1 MNKENMPEIKIGV
14 VAVSRDCFPESL
26 SVNRRKAL
34 MDAYTKKY
42 GKDHIYEC
50 PICIVE
56 SEIHMVQ
63 ALEDVKAAGCDALVV
78 YLGNFGP
85 EIAET
90 LLAKHFDKYENMK
103 KQPGAYFHVGYPLKY
118 YCYNVMEMAFP
129 RFTGF
134 YTVHGPSPLKKS
146 TYETLWQAE
155 PELLRKVCSHPFRHK
170 EDVSQY
176 VIREWQKL
184 SGDFVN
190 KNSYW
195 LCKYFDVSE
204 HNEKLLRMIRKHTG
218 KIACVNDSNH
228 GIDFEK
234 AKAEINAAFAE
245 GFPERSAFE
254 CE

>member
-1 MNKENMPEIKIGV
+1 MIDNMPKVKVGI

-34 MDAYTKKY
+34 VEAYTKKY
-42 GKDHIYEC
+42 DVADIYEC

-129 RFTGF
+129 
-134 YTVHGPSPLKKS
+134 
-146 TYETLWQAE
+146 
-155 PELLRKVCSHPFRHK
+155 
-170 EDVSQY
+170 
-176 VIREWQKL
+176 IR
-184 SGDFVN
+184 
-190 KNSYW
+190 
-195 LCKYFDVSE
+195 
-204 HNEKLLRMIRKHTG
+204 
-218 KIACVNDSNH
+218 
-228 GIDFEK
+228 
-234 AKAEINAAFAE
+234 
-245 GFPERSAFE
+245 
-254 CE
+254 